1 MSGERLSPLTCPC
14 IKRFIWGEGE
24 PLALLS
30 MPVRLLRRQ
39 RAQPCGPPFG
49 RALLSMSVRLLRR
62 LTDTACGR
70 PLGRCQRWRCSPSP
84 QAPPSLPQCA
94 FTGEES
100 GTRGTPAPR
109 SKRSMFSLFILS
121 IAIICKICV
130 NRPWS
135 SLSLKKANC
144 EASAQRRPAET
155 KQKNSIFMPPEG
167 VTDARSLAGPRRHA
181 LTQAKVLGREW
192 GSARG
197 RGKPFFKTVSLAPS
211 HYLPA

>member
-1 MSGERLSPLTCPC
+1 
-14 IKRFIWGEGE
+14 
-24 PLALLS
+24 
-30 MPVRLLRRQ
+30 
-39 RAQPCGPPFG
+39 
-49 RALLSMSVRLLRR
+49 
-62 LTDTACGR
+62 
-70 PLGRCQRWRCSPSP
+70 
-84 QAPPSLPQCA
+84 
-94 FTGEES
+94 
-100 GTRGTPAPR
+100 
-109 SKRSMFSLFILS
+109 MFSLFILS

-197 RGKPFFKTVSLAPS
+197 RGRTVLQNGFPRPLAISPGLTRGVFPAREGTGRTAAALPTPSGSKESSGNSCCRVSGPFFRSRQRSTLTAFRLWERLIEACGGKRLRHRRTEENAGVPS
-211 HYLPA
+211 GSCLSG